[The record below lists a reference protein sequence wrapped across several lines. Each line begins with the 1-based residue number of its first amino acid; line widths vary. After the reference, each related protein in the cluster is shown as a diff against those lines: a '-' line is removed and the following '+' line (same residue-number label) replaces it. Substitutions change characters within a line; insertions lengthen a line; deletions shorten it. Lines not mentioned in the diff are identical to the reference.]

1 MVRANYKNAL
11 KGIDYT
17 SVYLERFFRNLLLG
31 DKWDLRNRYLHIHA
45 TDEWKVQQN
54 LEGGT
59 NNQQEE
65 YKHGSSTGQV
75 QDKLSTDNANIKR
88 LIIVIGNKELSV
100 KSMMNALELKG
111 RDNFQKLYLKPAIS
125 EGYVRLL
132 YPNSPHH
139 PRQKYL
145 LTVRGLAVYDECV
158 KSM

>member
-1 MVRANYKNAL
+1 M
-11 KGIDYT
+11 
-17 SVYLERFFRNLLLG
+17 YLECFFRNQLLG
-31 DKWDLRNRYLHIHA
+31 EKWDLRNRYLHIHA

-88 LIIVIGNKELSV
+88 LIIVIGNQELSV

-132 YPNSPHH
+132 YPNSPRH

>member
-88 LIIVIGNKELSV
+88 LIIVIGNQELSV
-100 KSMMNALELKG
+100 KSMMGALELKG
-111 RDNFQKLYLKPAIS
+111 RDNFLNLYLKPAIGD
-125 EGYVRLL
+125 GYVCLL

-139 PRQKYL
+139 PRQKCL
-145 LTVRGLAVYDECV
+145 LTVKGLAVYDECV